1 MFISCSLI
9 FNVSLS
15 GCWCAFKFSLY
26 SFFFRG
32 EYLMHISVLFTLYLL
47 VWYIPLQIVKYC
59 YLFIYLHF
67 CWIFDISTF
76 YPFFFGGG
84 NIHVIVN
91 VFCLYSISNE
101 SFLSLFIYYFIFFY
115 LSAPESHSHETPLM
129 IRSLVHF
136 TPYLKCHNHS
146 NNSRRSSQQSPLL
159 TSQSCQ
165 RYPVTVTK
173 KREWKF
179 CVIADQSHKLRALP
193 S

>member
-1 MFISCSLI
+1 MFLFQVVDVHLNFPFIRFFFVVNIWCIYLYYSLCIYLCDIYLYRSWNIAIYLFTCIFVEYLI
-9 FNVSLS
+9 FQRFIL
-15 GCWCAFKFSLY
+15 
-26 SFFFRG
+26 FF
-32 EYLMHISVLFTLYLL
+32 
-47 VWYIPLQIVKYC
+47 W
-59 YLFIYLHF
+59 
-67 CWIFDISTF
+67 
-76 YPFFFGGG
+76 GG

-136 TPYLKCHNHS
+136 TPYLKCHNHN
-146 NNSRRSSQQSPLL
+146 NNSSRSFQQSPLL
-159 TSQSCQ
+159 TPQSCQ